1 LNGVTATF
9 NLSGFTNRITR
20 TLKIMGSEG
29 ELRASEA
36 DNEIEI
42 MRFSANSRERYESE
56 IIRPEIPS
64 SGHGGGDGGIVDDF
78 LDLLEDMT
86 DVMAF
91 FKNQKVVF
99 DSAAALYR
107 AMDAEKEYLQMEK
120 AAQQGLYEIY
130 QILHASKPYKQISR
144 LPDLIHTVQTA
155 YQELLN
161 LKKQEVF
168 ADMDAAMKEI
178 RQTAS
183 ATQQD
188 VIEMA
193 TKTFSEKY
201 DVANK
206 AQSLTMLDA
215 MKIQISNLRQKY
227 LKALMVTEVGP
238 VKDIV
243 STSRSG
249 VCHAA
254 KLESAEDVDK
264 YVADVKAKLLQMLN
278 GHDALHII

>member
-1 LNGVTATF
+1 MDVPSDGDDLVVYVLDSFTA
-9 NLSGFTNRITR
+9 
-20 TLKIMGSEG
+20 
-29 ELRASEA
+29 
-36 DNEIEI
+36 
-42 MRFSANSRERYESE
+42 ERDKLQAMLDGQY
-56 IIRPEIPS
+56 S
-64 SGHGGGDGGIVDDF
+64 SGNYPDKATVEGGIKLCNTLLAQKKDGLALLNKLKSMEDDF

-144 LPDLIHTVQTA
+144 LPDLIHVVQTA

-193 TKTFSEKY
+193 TKAFSEKY

-206 AQSLTMLDA
+206 AQSLTTLDA

-238 VKDIV
+238 MKDIV
-243 STSRSG
+243 STGRSG

>member
-1 LNGVTATF
+1 MDVPSDEDGLIAYILENITAERDRLQALLDTQYTTGNYPDKSVVENGVKLC
-9 NLSGFTNRITR
+9 NDILSQKKDNIAL
-20 TLKIMGSEG
+20 LKKLVSMED
-29 ELRASEA
+29 A
-36 DNEIEI
+36 
-42 MRFSANSRERYESE
+42 M
-56 IIRPEIPS
+56 
-64 SGHGGGDGGIVDDF
+64 
-78 LDLLEDMT
+78 LDLMEDMA

-99 DSAAALYR
+99 DSAAALYH
-107 AMDAEKEYLQMEK
+107 AMDVEKEYLQMEK
-120 AAQQGLYEIY
+120 AAQQGLYEMY
-130 QILHASKPYKQISR
+130 QILHAGKPYKQISR

-193 TKTFSEKY
+193 TKAFSEKY